1 MGDLE
6 LVGATLL
13 TKPGN
18 KGTHAIWP
26 MMVMCFFSVM
36 ALFRI
41 FLYAFSVSVN
51 YPVLAAVGAAICV
64 WFTFIFEYRALA
76 RYRFFVLLFS
86 IMLWC
91 FGILLVQETFKKG
104 LLYTFNCIAGQM
116 NRTYQSGIILI
127 SDAGTGATIFFCFMF
142 FVAGWVVVGGGV

>member
-26 MMVMCFFSVM
+26 MTVMCFLSVM

-41 FLYAFSVSVN
+41 FLYAFSVSVS
-51 YPVLAAVGAAICV
+51 YPVLAAVGAALCV
-64 WFTFIFEYRALA
+64 WFTFIFEYRAWD

-86 IMLWC
+86 TCCGALAFCLRRMLLRRAYY
-91 FGILLVQETFKKG
+91 ILLIV
-104 LLYTFNCIAGQM
+104 LPV
-116 NRTYQSGIILI
+116 R
-127 SDAGTGATIFFCFMF
+127 
-142 FVAGWVVVGGGV
+142 

>member
-36 ALFRI
+36 ALFRPS
-41 FLYAFSVSVN
+41 F
-51 YPVLAAVGAAICV
+51 
-64 WFTFIFEYRALA
+64 
-76 RYRFFVLLFS
+76 
-86 IMLWC
+86 
-91 FGILLVQETFKKG
+91 
-104 LLYTFNCIAGQM
+104 
-116 NRTYQSGIILI
+116 
-127 SDAGTGATIFFCFMF
+127 
-142 FVAGWVVVGGGV
+142 

>member
-18 KGTHAIWP
+18 KGTHALWP
-26 MMVMCFFSVM
+26 MTAMCFFSVM

-51 YPVLAAVGAAICV
+51 YLVLAAVGAAICV
-64 WFTFIFEYRALA
+64 VYIY
-76 RYRFFVLLFS
+76 
-86 IMLWC
+86 I
-91 FGILLVQETFKKG
+91 
-104 LLYTFNCIAGQM
+104 
-116 NRTYQSGIILI
+116 
-127 SDAGTGATIFFCFMF
+127 
-142 FVAGWVVVGGGV
+142 

>member
-51 YPVLAAVGAAICV
+51 YPCL
-64 WFTFIFEYRALA
+64 RL
-76 RYRFFVLLFS
+76 
-86 IMLWC
+86 
-91 FGILLVQETFKKG
+91 
-104 LLYTFNCIAGQM
+104 
-116 NRTYQSGIILI
+116 
-127 SDAGTGATIFFCFMF
+127 
-142 FVAGWVVVGGGV
+142 

>member
-1 MGDLE
+1 
-6 LVGATLL
+6 
-13 TKPGN
+13 
-18 KGTHAIWP
+18 
-26 MMVMCFFSVM
+26 M

-76 RYRFFVLLFS
+76 RYRFFPSFFLS

-91 FGILLVQETFKKG
+91 FGILLAQEAFKKG
-104 LLYTFNCIAGQM
+104 LLYTF
-116 NRTYQSGIILI
+116 
-127 SDAGTGATIFFCFMF
+127 
-142 FVAGWVVVGGGV
+142 

>member
-64 WFTFIFEYRALA
+64 WFTFIFEYRLWPDIAFSSFFLASCCGALA
-76 RYRFFVLLFS
+76 FCLCRRLLRRAYYIPLIVLP
-86 IMLWC
+86 
-91 FGILLVQETFKKG
+91 V
-104 LLYTFNCIAGQM
+104 
-116 NRTYQSGIILI
+116 R
-127 SDAGTGATIFFCFMF
+127 
-142 FVAGWVVVGGGV
+142 

>member
-26 MMVMCFFSVM
+26 MIVMCFFSVM

-51 YPVLAAVGAAICV
+51 YPVLAAVGQP
-64 WFTFIFEYRALA
+64 
-76 RYRFFVLLFS
+76 FV
-86 IMLWC
+86 C
-91 FGILLVQETFKKG
+91 G
-104 LLYTFNCIAGQM
+104 LHLYLN
-116 NRTYQSGIILI
+116 
-127 SDAGTGATIFFCFMF
+127 TGL
-142 FVAGWVVVGGGV
+142 